1 MIMNTDILNVVLQL
15 IEGAIAFEFLESINP
30 SHKKLKNFLIITVS
44 YMVMCGIN
52 LLFDYNYA
60 INITVLTIFHLVFNK
75 ILYINKTRLSVV
87 NSLLFTVFVSAGEYV
102 SLLLISVF
110 SNEDVYA
117 ILKIPSMYIIM
128 IVFSKSVLFMGLKI
142 VSMIFNKITSKQ
154 NVSIIT
160 FIFPCSIL
168 AVMSAIVAS
177 SRYVVYSELTKILF
191 SGASFFMITAVIVTC
206 ILQQRQSEREQE
218 LTELRAIKQNQE
230 TDNKY
235 FEILEHQNKNLM
247 MYAHDT
253 KNHLIA
259 IRSLTDDEKIISY
272 IEKLTDGI
280 NKYSKLASSGNH
292 SLDVIIN
299 KYITECEIK
308 NVKFTYDI
316 KKSNLFNIE
325 IYDMVTILGNLLDN
339 ALEAAEISK
348 DKFILLQTDRKN
360 GYDIVTIKNSCDK
373 KPQTDGDKL
382 KTTKTNKRF
391 HGLGIKSIKTALKK
405 YNGDYNW
412 EYNEKEKTFSATVTF
427 LS

>member
-1 MIMNTDILNVVLQL
+1 MNTDILNVVLQL

-30 SHKKLKNFLIITVS
+30 SRNKLKNFFIIIVS
-44 YMVMCGIN
+44 YMIMCGIN
-52 LLFDYNYA
+52 LGFDYNFF
-60 INITVLTIFHLVFNK
+60 INLTTLITFHLIFNK
-75 ILYINKTRLSVV
+75 ALYKNKNGLSIV
-87 NSLLFTVFVSAGEYV
+87 NTGLFAVFVCAGEYV
-102 SLLLISVF
+102 AFLLISLF
-110 SNEDVYA
+110 TDEEVYSFLDNPL
-117 ILKIPSMYIIM
+117 IYLIM
-128 IVFSKSVLFMGLKI
+128 IVFSKSVLFVGLKM
-142 VSMIFNKITSKQ
+142 VSMIFNKITMKQ
-154 NVSIIT
+154 NISVIT
-160 FIFPCSIL
+160 FIFPLSL
-168 AVMSAIVAS
+168 LVVMSAIVAS
-177 SRYVVYSELTKILF
+177 SRYVSYSNFTKILF
-191 SGASFFMITAVIVTC
+191 SGASLFMIIAVIVTC
-206 ILQQRQSEREQE
+206 ILQQREAEREQE

-292 SLDVIIN
+292 SLDVIVN

-316 KKSNLFNIE
+316 KKSNLLNVE
-325 IYDMVTILGNLLDN
+325 INDMVSILGNLLDN
-339 ALEAAEISK
+339 ALEAAEMSK
-348 DKFILLQTDRKN
+348 EKFIHLQTERKN
-360 GYDIVTIKNSCDK
+360 GYDIVTIKNSCDN

-405 YNGDYNW
+405 YNGEYNW
-412 EYNEKEKTFSATVTF
+412 EYNEAEKTFSATVTF
-427 LS
+427 LL

>member
-1 MIMNTDILNVVLQL
+1 MNTDILNVVLQL

-30 SHKKLKNFLIITVS
+30 SRKKLKNFFIITVS
-44 YMVMCGIN
+44 YMLMCGIN
-52 LLFDYNYA
+52 LGFDYNFF
-60 INITVLTIFHLVFNK
+60 INLTTLITFHLIFNK
-75 ILYINKTRLSVV
+75 ALYKNKNGLSIV
-87 NSLLFTVFVSAGEYV
+87 NTGLFAVFVCAGEYV
-102 SLLLISVF
+102 AFLLISLF
-110 SNEDVYA
+110 TDEEVYSF
-117 ILKIPSMYIIM
+117 LDNPLMYLIM
-128 IVFSKSVLFMGLKI
+128 IVFSKSVLFVGLKI
-142 VSMIFNKITSKQ
+142 VSLIFNKITTKQ
-154 NVSIIT
+154 SISVIT
-160 FIFPCSIL
+160 FIFPISL
-168 AVMSAIVAS
+168 LVVMSAIMAS
-177 SRYVVYSELTKILF
+177 SQYVSYSNFTKILF
-191 SGASFFMITAVIVTC
+191 SGASLFMIIAVIVTC
-206 ILQQRQSEREQE
+206 ILQQREAEREQE

-316 KKSNLFNIE
+316 KKSNLLNVE
-325 IYDMVTILGNLLDN
+325 INDMVSILGNLLDN
-339 ALEAAEISK
+339 ALEAAETSK
-348 DKFILLQTDRKN
+348 DKFIHLQTEQKN
-360 GYDIVTIKNSCDK
+360 GYDIVTIKNSCDN

-405 YNGDYNW
+405 YNGEYNW
-412 EYNEKEKTFSATVTF
+412 EYDENGKTFSATVTF
-427 LS
+427 LL

>member
-1 MIMNTDILNVVLQL
+1 MNTDILNVVLQL

-30 SHKKLKNFLIITVS
+30 SRKKLKNFFIITVS
-44 YMVMCGIN
+44 YMIMCGIN
-52 LLFDYNYA
+52 LWLDYNFF
-60 INITVLTIFHLVFNK
+60 INLTTLITFHLIFNK
-75 ILYINKTRLSVV
+75 ALYKNKLGLSMV
-87 NSLLFTVFVSAGEYV
+87 NSGLFAVFVCAGEYV
-102 SLLLISVF
+102 SLLMLSVF
-110 SNEDVYA
+110 SDKDVYA
-117 ILKIPSMYIIM
+117 ILEIPSMYIIM
-128 IVFSKSVLFMGLKI
+128 IVFSKSILFIGMKV
-142 VSMIFNKITSKQ
+142 VSMIFNKIALKQ
-154 NVSIIT
+154 GISVIT
-160 FIFPCSIL
+160 FIFPISLLVI
-168 AVMSAIVAS
+168 MSAIVAS
-177 SRYVVYSELTKILF
+177 SRYVVYSDLTKILF

-206 ILQQRQSEREQE
+206 ILQQREAEREQE
-218 LTELRAIKQNQE
+218 LIELRAIKQNQE

-339 ALEAAEISK
+339 ALEAAETSK
-348 DKFILLQTDRKN
+348 EKFIHLQTERKN